1 MTWFI
6 IEFVVVCALVSG
18 FMATHSLATA
28 IVSASPAIAAI
39 IWLRSLPVEGAML
52 WLVGGVPLLASML
65 GLLLGQY
72 GLHRAKMRE
81 PVAAQLEP
89 DRPTASDVMIGGDGE
104 RSTDVRGSMP
114 GRAAA
119 MVVGARRWGIWTW
132 RGKAPMS
139 AAITGG
145 SGVEH

>member
-18 FMATHSLATA
+18 FMATHSPATA
-28 IVSASPAIAAI
+28 VVSASPALAAI
-39 IWLRSLPVEGAML
+39 IGLRSLPVDGAML
-52 WLVGGVPLLASML
+52 WLVGGVPLLASIL

-72 GLHRAKMRE
+72 GRHRARMRE
-81 PVAAQLEP
+81 PAAAQLEP
-89 DRPTASDVMIGGDGE
+89 DRPAASDVMIGGDGE

-114 GRAAA
+114 GRAAV
-119 MVVGARRWGIWTW
+119 MVVGARGRSIWTW
-132 RGKAPMS
+132 RGKAPLS
-139 AAITGG
+139 VAIAGG